1 MTGSIMSTSTIPE
14 LLASPDVV
22 ERFAEHVKET
32 CVRPF
37 PPLYFAVGI
46 VEEVAELA
54 NELDKEGREMELL
67 SELGDVLW
75 FVYALCN
82 SLQEVNPVLPSEQEQ
97 QLRSVNNPGDRKTDP
112 AALLAAVG
120 ELCGSLKKWSRGDKG
135 WSEFKDRIQRQISQL
150 LLIVSQLGHVEK
162 AMEKNIVKIK
172 ARKEK
177 GTLRGDGS
185 NR

>member
-1 MTGSIMSTSTIPE
+1 MTESLSTSTIPT
-14 LLASPDVV
+14 LLASPEVV
-22 ERFAEHVKET
+22 ARFAEHVKET

-54 NELDKEGREMELL
+54 YELGKDGREKALI

-75 FVYALCN
+75 YIFALCQ
-82 SLQEVNPVLPSEQEQ
+82 SLQDVSPVLPSDQKS
-97 QLRSVNNPGDRKTDP
+97 RRVNNPDDRKTDSTT
-112 AALLAAVG
+112 LLAAVG
-120 ELCGSLKKWSRGDKG
+120 ELCGSLKKWSRGDKS
-135 WSEFKDRIQRQISQL
+135 WSEFKERIQRQISHL
-150 LLIVSQLGHVEK
+150 LLIISELGQVEE
-162 AMEKNIVKIK
+162 AMEGNIAKIK

-185 NR
+185 DR

>member
-1 MTGSIMSTSTIPE
+1 MTGSLSASTIPT
-14 LLASPDVV
+14 LLASPGVV
-22 ERFAEHVKET
+22 KRFAEHVKET

-54 NELDKEGREMELL
+54 HELNKEGNEMALVG
-67 SELGDVLW
+67 ELGDVLW
-75 FVYALCN
+75 YVFALCQ
-82 SLQEVNPVLPSEQEQ
+82 SLQDVSPVLPSEQDQ
-97 QLRSVNNPGDRKTDP
+97 KSRRINNPDRRTDP
-112 AALLAAVG
+112 ATLLAAVG
-120 ELCGSLKKWSRGDKG
+120 ELCGSLKKWSRGDKS
-135 WSEFKDRIQRQISQL
+135 WSEFKDRIQRQISHL
-150 LLIVSQLGHVEK
+150 LLIVSELGQVEE
-162 AMEKNIVKIK
+162 AMEGNIAKIQ

>member
-1 MTGSIMSTSTIPE
+1 MSTSSIPK
-14 LLASPDVV
+14 LLASPEVV
-22 ERFAEHVKET
+22 EKFAEHVKET

-37 PPLYFAVGI
+37 PPLYFVVGI

-54 NELDKEGREMELL
+54 HELDKEGREMELV

-75 FVYALCN
+75 YIFALCH
-82 SLQEVNPVLPSEQEQ
+82 SLQEVSPVLPTEQEQ
-97 QLRSVNNPGDRKTDP
+97 KCSSVNNPERKADSAT
-112 AALLAAVG
+112 LLSAVG

-135 WSEFKDRIQRQISQL
+135 WSEFKERIQRQISQL
-150 LLIVSQLGHVEK
+150 LLIVSQLGQVEE
-162 AMEKNIVKIK
+162 AMERNIVKIK

>member
-1 MTGSIMSTSTIPE
+1 MTGKAIISAIPK
-14 LLASPDVV
+14 LLASPEVT

-54 NELDKEGREMELL
+54 HELNHEGTELAL
-67 SELGDVLW
+67 VSELGDVLW
-75 FVYALCN
+75 YIFALCQ
-82 SLQEVNPVLPSEQEQ
+82 SLQDVNPVLPSEQEQ
-97 QLRSVNNPGDRKTDP
+97 KSMKANNPDKKTD
-112 AALLAAVG
+112 AAILLSAVG
-120 ELCGSLKKWSRGDKG
+120 ELCGSLKKWSRGDKA
-135 WSEFKDRIQRQISQL
+135 WVEFKERIQRQISHL
-150 LLIVSQLGHVEK
+150 LLILTELGQLKE
-162 AMEKNIVKIK
+162 AMEGNIVKIK

-177 GTLRGDGS
+177 GTLKGDGS

>member
-1 MTGSIMSTSTIPE
+1 MGSMSTSTIQKH
-14 LLASPDVV
+14 LASHEVT
-22 ERFAEHVKET
+22 ERFAEHVRET

-37 PPLYFAVGI
+37 PPLYFAVGV

-54 NELDKEGREMELL
+54 HELDKEGREMELV

-75 FVYALCN
+75 YVFALCH
-82 SLQEVNPVLPSEQEQ
+82 SLQDVSPVLPSEQEQ
-97 QLRSVNNPGDRKTDP
+97 QSRSVNNPDIKIDS
-112 AALLAAVG
+112 AILLGAVG
-120 ELCGSLKKWSRGDKG
+120 ELCGSLKKWSRGDKS
-135 WSEFKDRIQRQISQL
+135 WSEFKERVQRQISQL
-150 LLIVSQLGHVEK
+150 LLIVSQLGQVEE
-162 AMEKNIVKIK
+162 AMEGNIVKIK